1 VTLSSENLFCIAAM
15 GGTGSKSE
23 MVQATFTST
32 PHLEMATYRKQ
43 TKDGLQDLIKDTQFQ
58 GQISERAFQIC
69 LHEDLPDYWPLQLKL
84 LLAIKFIFDGI
95 RPKGAT
101 VVFPNLPMRYPGRET
116 EVLLNLTNIQ
126 NVYEGMQIWIEHLV
140 REGTVQT
147 GDSGWQGA
155 FQRTPQG
162 YQITRIQVED
172 NASCNGIRVPATL
185 LRQSVSNIRRKA
197 SEEMTRTIESVYN
210 KCQLAQEASN
220 EALKDT
226 ISQKARDLLPR
237 YMEPVPL
244 DFAIRNYENLMA
256 TSYRAGTR
264 IGSSNVAFQAIVDA
278 KETFA
283 SGFGL
288 NVKIV
293 IVKGTVPHAH
303 VNILLNAKT
312 EAQKYLHE
320 ESNGGKLRKVGSY
333 GVCFAGL
340 PGTGSNDAWRRLT
353 NHGNRDKSFCEY
365 LDIPIDISGN
375 FVRKLLLGAVV

>member
-1 VTLSSENLFCIAAM
+1 M
-15 GGTGSKSE
+15 GCTGSKSE
-23 MVQATFTST
+23 TTQATLTET
-32 PHLEMATYRKQ
+32 LRLQMATSSKQ
-43 TKDGLQDLIKDTQFQ
+43 TEDDLQDLIKDTQFQ

-69 LHEDLPDYWPLQLKL
+69 LHEDLPDYWSLQLNL
-84 LLAIKFIFDGI
+84 LVAIKFIFDRI

-101 VVFPNLPMRYPGRET
+101 VIFPNLPMRYPGRET
-116 EVLLNLTNIQ
+116 EVLLKLTSIQ
-126 NVYEGMQIWIEHLV
+126 NVHEGIQIWIEHLA
-140 REGTVQT
+140 REGSVQT

-155 FQRTPQG
+155 FRLTSQG
-162 YQITRIQVED
+162 YRITCIQVED
-172 NASCNGIRVPATL
+172 DVSYNGLRVPATS
-185 LRQSVSNIRRKA
+185 LRQSVRSTRRKA
-197 SEEMTRTIESVYN
+197 SEEMTTAIESVYN

-220 EALKDT
+220 GALRDT

-244 DFAIRNYENLMA
+244 DFAIHNYENLMT
-256 TSYRAGTR
+256 TSYHAGTC

-278 KETFA
+278 KETFE

-303 VNILLNAKT
+303 ANLLLNAKT
-312 EAQKYLHE
+312 EAQKHLQG
-320 ESNGGKLRKVGSY
+320 ESKGKKLQKVGSY

-340 PGTGSNDAWRRLT
+340 PGTGPNDAWRRLS
-353 NHGNRDKSFCEY
+353 NYGNRDKNFCEY
-365 LDIPIDISGN
+365 LEIPTEISGT